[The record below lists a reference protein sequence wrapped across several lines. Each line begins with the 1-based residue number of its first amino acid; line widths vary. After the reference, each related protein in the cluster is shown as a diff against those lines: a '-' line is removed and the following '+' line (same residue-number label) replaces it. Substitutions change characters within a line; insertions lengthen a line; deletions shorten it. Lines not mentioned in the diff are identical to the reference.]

1 MKTKIIALLL
11 AMVVMVGA
19 LASCGI
25 GGGSTDNGGST
36 NDGGSTGGNTDT
48 GNNTSSRPW
57 AETTLIFEMNESSN
71 KSELASTSRRYLAG
85 DMSTTTEG
93 KHAVDTL
100 VAARN
105 AKAYADANVKV
116 EYSYLPDTAKYVWG
130 QNIDRIN
137 QQVISGSA
145 TAPDIYCNF
154 VYDMVAA
161 SLKQSFANLLST
173 TMYEDGHAL
182 AGAEHN
188 YFAFEDEIDIE
199 DDGVNYMTD
208 YMRSLTLSKY
218 KMYCL
223 SSDYFTDMVRAF
235 FVVPVNIT
243 MLESIAVSA
252 EDGQFNSDRAD
263 ASTGLAGKDGKFT
276 IEDFYQLVEDGDWTY
291 ETLAAYSNAV
301 YSDTNTAVDGK
312 DLGDKLGFALATSS
326 GLSASGMLYTT
337 SIVIIDRKLD
347 ANKGDYTYSYPGT
360 VKDTNGFIMAAD
372 GQHKDLEN
380 FCTSIS
386 NLFQANGVLEVSDN
400 DAATATGKSSAL
412 LAIRDKFAN
421 NTMLFGGV
429 ICLGSLE
436 YDEYKDM
443 NANGRGYG
451 IAPVPLYRGE
461 WVDAQGQTHRDEY
474 LTQIHNIGR
483 IGAISYT
490 TKKFA
495 QCTAFLDYQ
504 CMNSN
509 EILNTYYDYKLQYDV
524 GNSEVKGN
532 VEMLQYIRYHV
543 RSSFDKAYED
553 ALGIFYAE
561 STDKESQKQI
571 WHYIIKDSNYTVN
584 GEAMRGFYASYAP
597 IKAQRLY
604 DLENS
609 TFPSLPN

>member
-19 LASCGI
+19 FASCGL
-25 GGGSTDNGGST
+25 GGSKEPGNDPNNNSGS
-36 NDGGSTGGNTDT
+36 
-48 GNNTSSRPW
+48 GNNTDVSGTDKRPW
-57 AETTLIFEMNESSN
+57 GETTLIFELNENSN

-105 AKAYADANVKV
+105 AKAYAEANVRV
-116 EYSYLPDTAKYVWG
+116 EYKFLPEEGREVWG
-130 QNIDRIN
+130 QNINRIN
-137 QQVISGSA
+137 EQVTSGAAS
-145 TAPDIYCNF
+145 APDIYCNF

-161 SLKQSFANLLST
+161 SLKGSFANLLST
-173 TMYEDGHAL
+173 TMENKDGTNL
-182 AGAEHN
+182 SGAEHN
-188 YFAFEDEIDIE
+188 YFTFAYEIDMK
-199 DDGVNYMTD
+199 DDGKDYMTE
-208 YMRSLTLSKY
+208 YMRSLTLSKT

-243 MLESIAVSA
+243 MLETLKVSN
-252 EDGQFNSDRAD
+252 EDGQYNSDRAD
-263 ASTGLAGKDGKFT
+263 ATTGEAGKDGKFT
-276 IEDFYQLVEDGDWTY
+276 IEDFYQLVEDGEWTY
-291 ETLAAYSNAV
+291 ETLAAYSQAIYV
-301 YSDTNTAVDGK
+301 DSNTAVGGE
-312 DLGDKLGFALATSS
+312 DLGDQLGFALATSS

-337 SIVIIDRKLD
+337 SIVIIDRKMDLD
-347 ANKGDYTYSYPGT
+347 KGEYTYSYPGT
-360 VKDTNGFIMAAD
+360 EKNPSGAGYIMSA
-372 GQHKDLEN
+372 GGEHKELEN
-380 FCTSIS
+380 FCTAIS
-386 NLFQANGVLEVSDN
+386 NLFQANGVLAIGDEE
-400 DAATATGKSSAL
+400 ATQAGKASAL
-412 LAIRDKFAN
+412 LAIREKFAN
-421 NTMLFGGV
+421 NSMLFGGV

-436 YDEYKDM
+436 YHEYKDM
-443 NANGRGYG
+443 NAKGKGYG

-461 WVDAQGQTHRDEY
+461 YTNAQGETQRDQY

-495 QCTAFLDYQ
+495 QCTYFLDYQ

-509 EILNTYYDYKLQYDV
+509 EILTTYYDYKLQYEV

-532 VEMLQYIRYHV
+532 VEMLKYIRNNV

-553 ALGIFYAE
+553 ALGIFYSEA
-561 STDKESQKQI
+561 TANDSQKQI
-571 WHYIIKDSNYTVN
+571 WHYIIKDSGYTID
-584 GEAMRGFYASYAP
+584 GETMGAYYDMYAP